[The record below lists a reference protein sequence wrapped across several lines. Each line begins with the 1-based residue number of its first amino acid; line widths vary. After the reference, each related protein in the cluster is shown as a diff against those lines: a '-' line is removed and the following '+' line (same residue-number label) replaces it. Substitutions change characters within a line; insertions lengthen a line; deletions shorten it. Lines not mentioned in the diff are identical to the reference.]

1 MRVEPV
7 PFHLPLPGRDTMG
20 FDGIRSISYRVHGL
34 LHLDGEI
41 ATFEWSTTRHSER
54 VSLTGVSVNDDATPP
69 ELLDVPVAWIAD
81 ATLAGG
87 WWRPRLVLRGR
98 RLDAF
103 DGVPGCGLGTVSL
116 RLRWRDRPRAGA
128 MAAAL
133 AGAARAWALGEG
145 DAAPQALAGSAIVVD
160 PATRGAA
167 TGAEGPPAA

>member
-7 PFHLPLPGRDTMG
+7 PFHLPLPGRDTLG
-20 FDGIRSISYRVHGL
+20 LDGARSVSYRILGL
-34 LHLDGEI
+34 LHLDGQI
-41 ATFEWSTTRHSER
+41 TTFEWSTTRHSER
-54 VSLTGVSVNDDATPP
+54 VSLTGVSVNDDETPL

-103 DGVPGCGLGTVSL
+103 DGVPGAGLGTVSL
-116 RLRWRDRPRAGA
+116 RVRRRDRPLAEA

-133 AGAARAWALGEG
+133 VGAARAWALGDG
-145 DAAPQALAGSAIVVD
+145 DSA
-160 PATRGAA
+160 
-167 TGAEGPPAA
+167 PPALR

>member
-20 FDGIRSISYRVHGL
+20 FDGIRSVSYRVHGL

-54 VSLTGVSVNDDATPP
+54 VSLTGVSVNDIATPP

-116 RLRWRDRPRAGA
+116 RVRWRDRPLAGA

-133 AGAARAWALGEG
+133 AGAARAWALGDG
-145 DAAPQALAGSAIVVD
+145 DSAPQALA
-160 PATRGAA
+160 
-167 TGAEGPPAA
+167 